1 MLRSVVEPHV
11 DRAGGRW
18 SRDASEK
25 LGEGDLRLAK
35 RLLQPDALNRLCS
48 QEPRVPWTRWAAV
61 QLAYGLESRRA
72 SCSVLMAKLR
82 QIMRTQTSREEAQ
95 RFRVGTSLI

>member
-25 LGEGDLRLAK
+25 GEGDLRLAK

-61 QLAYGLESRRA
+61 QLAYGLDVHLA
-72 SCSVLMAKLR
+72 AY
-82 QIMRTQTSREEAQ
+82 
-95 RFRVGTSLI
+95 